1 MKYLVEFSKSFISN
15 ILIFSIV
22 AFLIF
27 FWFSITNTTIWLITS
42 FIILILASYVVF
54 ESKVK
59 DFNCKI
65 EEEEKKYSK
74 SIYEIKN
81 KAQIEVTEATRLMIK
96 AEKEE
101 KLWKNTMLE
110 RNSGFKTLLSFIS
123 YFEKLRDE
131 PISTYLARKSHP
143 ALKASEVVKEETK
156 KRREA
161 DFQNKRTQ
169 ALIEM
174 YEQYAPFLI
183 ELKDDIPDVD
193 DLAVFEA
200 YSEEERQDTVVNYL
214 TKEEYRKLPTIERNQ
229 MALDR
234 FWSRPKSKWLIGK
247 IYERY
252 IGYLYEQKGYIVE
265 YFGIDKKYEDMGRDL
280 VCRKGSE
287 TIIIQCKYWA
297 EFRTI
302 YEKHIFQL
310 FGTVFEYKEAHP
322 NENVIAVFYTSTSLS
337 PLARK
342 ISSTLGIELFENFKL
357 DKDYPCI
364 KCNINTLTQEKIYHL
379 PFDQRYDD
387 TKIDRDGE
395 KYCTTVAEAET
406 LGFRRAFRWHGPKNI
421 I

>member
-1 MKYLVEFSKSFISN
+1 MEKFKEYIKSLLIYIFVIGIIPAIGLFSNEASFLVDF
-15 ILIFSIV
+15 V
-22 AFLIF
+22 VFLVVV
-27 FWFSITNTTIWLITS
+27 
-42 FIILILASYVVF
+42 IIASYGAYYSVTN
-54 ESKVK
+54 EIK
-59 DFNCKI
+59 DKYERDI
-65 EEEEKKYSK
+65 LSIKRKAEEE
-74 SIYEIKN
+74 
-81 KAQIEVTEATRLMIK
+81 VLEAIRLKTR

-110 RNSGFKTLLSFIS
+110 RNSGFKTLVAFIG

-131 PISTYLARKSHP
+131 PISTFLAHKKHP
-143 ALKASEVVKEETK
+143 AVKAGDVVKEQTK
-156 KRREA
+156 RRREA

-193 DLAVFEA
+193 DVKIFEE
-200 YSEEERQDTVVNYL
+200 YSEEERLDAVVNYL

-247 IYERY
+247 CYERY
-252 IGYLYEQKGYIVE
+252 IGFLYEEKGYEVE

-280 VCRKGSE
+280 ICRKDNE
-287 TIIIQCKYWA
+287 TLVIQCKYWA

-310 FGTVFEYKEAHP
+310 FGTVFEYKETHP
-322 NENVIAVFYTSTSLS
+322 DETVKAVFYTSTQLS

-342 ISSTLGIELFENFKL
+342 ISTTLGIELFESFKF
-357 DKDYPCI
+357 DKNYPCI
-364 KCNINTLTQEKIYHL
+364 KCNISTLTQEKIYHL
-379 PFDQRYDD
+379 PFDQKYDD
-387 TKIDRDGE
+387 TKIDRKGE
-395 KYCTTVAEAET
+395 KYCATVVEAET
-406 LGFRRAFRWHGPKNI
+406 SGFRRAFRWHNPEGSGTI
-421 I
+421 IL